1 MRIYEAR
8 RIWERQMDDTDI
20 DSQLPFHIWLKDFE
34 RTSHVDPPAHLFSPD
49 GHLRETANPLIES
62 FARHACSN

>member
-1 MRIYEAR
+1 MRIHEAR

-34 RTSHVDPPAHLFSPD
+34 RIEGAVDPL
-49 GHLRETANPLIES
+49 PLTLARQPFVGCGES
-62 FARHACSN
+62 TH